1 MNWVLW
7 LRAHLGKGNSGRG
20 QVREGVKWKGEA
32 WCSMNSPGHGQL
44 SVCPLQATGTE
55 HEVPSGGQQTSGP
68 QGIYQQTGVA
78 VGPHP
83 WGVRGFA
90 QAQLQAMWGWNPGW
104 VLYCFSW
111 SLPGTQTH
119 MWGHTHTHRQV
130 PCAVL
135 NVPLPQAQ
143 TGTEAQSGD
152 QALCAT
158 SSQPMDPCCPSE
170 ETSAPTPNPTN

>member
-1 MNWVLW
+1 M
-7 LRAHLGKGNSGRG
+7 KGRG
-20 QVREGVKWKGEA
+20 LVLK
-32 WCSMNSPGHGQL
+32 NPPGHGQL

-83 WGVRGFA
+83 WRVRGLVP
-90 QAQLQAMWGWNPGW
+90 AQLQAMWGWNPGW

-135 NVPLPQAQ
+135 DATLPQAQ
-143 TGTEAQSGD
+143 MGTEAQSGD
-152 QALCAT
+152 QAPCAT